1 MELWL
6 RRALRTVG
14 AIFVLVV
21 VVSILYHT
29 VMVAVEGREPIFAH
43 SLQVVIETFTG
54 TGYGS
59 DSPWDTRMGN
69 VFVSALDLA
78 TFLLLFIVVPYVFR
92 PVLEQALGPDAP
104 RTTDAS
110 DHVIVCGLEQQSDRL
125 IEEFEARDVEYVVV
139 STTESKALSLQEDG
153 ISVIHGDPT
162 AVDALRRAGL
172 DRASAVVVDTVD
184 ERTASVILAVRELD
198 ESIRTI
204 ALVADLE
211 FEQHLTYAG
220 ADKVLTPR
228 DLLGRRLAERVLS
241 ELLPGR
247 SDSISLGEEY
257 SLLELSVTEESQIC
271 GCTVEEIEAMEE
283 PSVTVVGVWQDG
295 KFHDSPPD
303 DCLVDEDTVAL
314 VAGHDDDLDAIE
326 TAPRESEGE
335 AIIAGNGIVGSTVRG
350 ALESAGVECTTI
362 DIQPANAVDVV
373 GDATDESTLRAANVK
388 TTSAF
393 VVAIG
398 DDGQAILTVLVANE
412 QNAEMDTIARA
423 THAENASKLRRAGA
437 DYVLS
442 LPEISSR
449 ILAREVLHEEILYY
463 DRQLEVVRIPGSEIS
478 GRRIGD
484 TSIPALECIVVA
496 VERDGEL
503 LTDISTSFEFRD
515 DDDLL
520 VVGDDE
526 AIAAIE
532 GEWGEPKL
540 R

>member
-6 RRALRTVG
+6 RRALKTVG
-14 AIFVLVV
+14 AIFVLVLV
-21 VVSILYHT
+21 ISILYHT
-29 VMVAVEGREPIFAH
+29 IMVAVEGREPIFAH

-59 DSPWDTRMGN
+59 DSPWDTTMGN

-92 PVLEQALGPDAP
+92 PVLEEALGPTAP

-110 DHVIVCGLEQQSDRL
+110 EHVVVCGLEQQSDRL
-125 IEEFEARDVEYVVV
+125 VEEFEARDVEYIVVA
-139 STTESKALSLQEDG
+139 TTESEALSLQEDG

-172 DRASAVVVDTVD
+172 ERASAVVVDTAD

-211 FEQHLTYAG
+211 FEQHLIYAG

-228 DLLGRRLAERVLS
+228 DLLGRRLAERALS

-257 SLLELSVTEESQIC
+257 SLLELSVSEESPIC
-271 GCTVEEIEAMEE
+271 GCTVEEIEAIED

-295 KFHDSPPD
+295 EFIDAPPG

-314 VAGHDDDLDAIE
+314 VAGHDDDLDTIE
-326 TAPRESEGE
+326 TEPHESEGE

-350 ALESAGVECTTI
+350 VLESAGIECTTI
-362 DIQPANAVDVV
+362 DIQPADAVDVV
-373 GDATDESTLRAANVK
+373 GDATDESTLRAANIETVA
-388 TTSAF
+388 TF
-393 VVAIG
+393 IVAIG
-398 DDGQAILTVLVANE
+398 DDDQAILTVLVATE
-412 QNAEMDTIARA
+412 QNAEMDTITRA

-437 DYVLS
+437 EYVLS
-442 LPEISSR
+442 LPEISGR
-449 ILAREVLHEEILYY
+449 IIAREVLHEEILSY

-478 GRRIGD
+478 GRRIAD

-496 VERDGEL
+496 IERDDEL

-515 DDDLL
+515 EDDLI

-526 AIAAIE
+526 SIAAIE
-532 GEWGEPKL
+532 GEWGEPKV